1 MRIPRKEETMWRKF
15 DLETSPVN
23 AGDLSVQKV
32 RIEGYLDSSTFPR
45 LQEHLNGLIAEGHYH
60 YLLDFSELDYISS
73 AGLGVLIGMLREV
86 RDKGGDLKI
95 MHMSDKIQRIF
106 NLLGFSKLLKVY
118 PDEETALASF
128 DGGEKEDTE
137 EAAEY

>member
-1 MRIPRKEETMWRKF
+1 MWRKF
-15 DLETSPVN
+15 DLETSAVT
-23 AGDLSVQKV
+23 AGDQTIQKV
-32 RIEGYLDSSTFPR
+32 RVEGYLDSSTFPR
-45 LQEHLNGLIAEGHYH
+45 LQEHLNGLIGEGQYH

-86 RDKGGDLKI
+86 REKGGDLKI
-95 MHMSDKIQRIF
+95 MHMSEKIQRIF

-128 DGGEKEDTE
+128 LGEEEAGEE
-137 EAAEY
+137 EAAEP

>member
-1 MRIPRKEETMWRKF
+1 MWRKF
-15 DLETSPVN
+15 ELETSTVT
-23 AGDLSVQKV
+23 AGDLTIQKV

-45 LQEHLNGLIAEGHYH
+45 LQEHLNGLIGEGQYH

-86 RDKGGDLKI
+86 REKGGDLKI
-95 MHMSDKIQRIF
+95 INMSEKIQRIF

-118 PDEETALASF
+118 PDEGTALASF
-128 DGGEKEDTE
+128 QGEPG
-137 EAAEY
+137 EAAEGAADY

>member
-1 MRIPRKEETMWRKF
+1 MWRKF
-15 DLETSPVN
+15 ELDTSTVTS
-23 AGDLSVQKV
+23 GDLTIQKV

-45 LQEHLNGLIAEGHYH
+45 LQEHLNGLIGQGHYH

-86 RDKGGDLKI
+86 REKGGDLKI
-95 MHMSDKIQRIF
+95 MHMSEKIQRIF

-128 DGGEKEDTE
+128 QGGQEP
-137 EAAEY
+137 AAEEPMEY